1 MKIAAFRKTYASG
14 FSLLVPELELRP
26 GEVTA
31 VIGANGSGKSTL
43 ARVLAGLDTP
53 DAPGRVCSCAAIGYL
68 PQKSYAF
75 RMSVEQNI
83 LLGGTDRQR
92 FDDLTRALGLK
103 PLLKQRAK
111 RLSGGECARMALARL
126 LMGQHALLVLDE
138 PCAAMDMEST
148 LETEQLLR
156 DYARNQQCVVVLIT
170 HSLSQARRIS
180 RKTLF
185 LHNGLLAEQGEIAEI
200 LQRPKTPEL
209 QRFLAFYGA

>member
-126 LMGQHALLVLDE
+126 LMGQHALLVL
-138 PCAAMDMEST
+138 
-148 LETEQLLR
+148 ETEQLLR